1 MQLRQLQYFETLYR
15 LRSFVQAAQEHAV
28 TQSAL
33 SRGLKKLETE
43 LGQRLFDRT
52 THAVEP
58 TETAAGLIQRARDV
72 IDAMLAFEEEAERLR
87 AGATGQG
94 GGRGPDITRRS
105 VVHQGRERDAGRTVP
120 VLLLHR

>member
-1 MQLRQLQYFETLYR
+1 MQLRQLQYFEALYR

-33 SRGLKKLETE
+33 SRSLKKLETD

-58 TETAAGLIQRARDV
+58 TAAAEGLIQRARDV
-72 IDAMLAFEEEAERLR
+72 LDAMLAFEEEAERLR
-87 AGATGQG
+87 GGATGQN
-94 GGRGPDITRRS
+94 
-105 VVHQGRERDAGRTVP
+105 
-120 VLLLHR
+120 HR